1 MDDLPSRL
9 SIREVAERSGCS
21 ASALR
26 YYEAQGLIA
35 PLPRGETYA
44 RTYSPKVL
52 AALEVITSLRGA
64 GFGITQIRE
73 FMSVKQRGPDRQ
85 LESLLSAIEDLSV
98 IVARRRAALDKADTL
113 LREWHTEIE
122 EFRRSQEQVLP

>member
-1 MDDLPSRL
+1 MDELPSRL

-26 YYEAQGLIA
+26 YYEAEGLIA

-52 AALEVITSLRGA
+52 AALDVITSLRGA
-64 GFGITQIRE
+64 GFGISEIRE
-73 FMSVKQRGPDRQ
+73 FMSIKQPGDPAEKK
-85 LESLLSAIEDLSV
+85 LEKLLAAIEELSAV
-98 IVARRRAALDKADTL
+98 VAERRMALEKADAL
-113 LREWHTEIE
+113 LQGWRKEIE
-122 EFRRSQEQVLP
+122 EFQSRH